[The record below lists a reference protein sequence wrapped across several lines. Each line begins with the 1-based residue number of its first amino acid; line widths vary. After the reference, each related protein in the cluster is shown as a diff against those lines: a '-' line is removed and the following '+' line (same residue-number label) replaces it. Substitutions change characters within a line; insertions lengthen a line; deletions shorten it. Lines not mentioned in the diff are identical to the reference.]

1 MIEISLYERGMRDE
15 WDTFCSSAK
24 NGTMLHRRGYMDYH
38 SDRYSDY
45 SLVARDDGGKIVAVL
60 PACRQNETVTSH
72 GGLTYGGWVM
82 PLRHFDA
89 TTMLAVMDNAV
100 DFLRRQGVKKLIYKP
115 VPHIYHSYPAEEDL
129 YALFRHGARPA
140 GCNVST
146 VIDLSRALPP
156 DRGCKSGI
164 SHALRSGIETKV
176 PTDFDGEIDQFWAML
191 TELLESRYG
200 TRPVH
205 TIDEIKLLHSRFPGE
220 IKLVTAHE
228 SGEPV
233 AGAVLYVTAGVAHCQ
248 YIASTARG
256 RDNRA
261 LTLLLH
267 KAVEWA
273 REQGLRYFD
282 FGTSN
287 EDGGR
292 VLNEGLLQQ
301 KARLGGRAIA
311 YPTFSIII

>member
-1 MIEISLYERGMRDE
+1 
-15 WDTFCSSAK
+15 
-24 NGTMLHRRGYMDYH
+24 
-38 SDRYSDY
+38 
-45 SLVARDDGGKIVAVL
+45 
-60 PACRQNETVTSH
+60 
-72 GGLTYGGWVM
+72 
-82 PLRHFDA
+82 
-89 TTMLAVMDNAV
+89 MLAVMDSAV

-176 PTDFDGEIDQFWAML
+176 PTDFDGEIDSFWAML
-191 TELLESRYG
+191 TELLKSRYG

-205 TIDEIKLLHSRFPGE
+205 TIDEIKLLHSRFSGD

-273 REQGLRYFD
+273 GEQGLRYFD